1 MGDST
6 VIKKHWPAVGILV
19 AYLIVGTF
27 FAALTP
33 RWQVPDEPAHY
44 NYIAALAQGKGFPVM
59 EARDYDQKYLERLT
73 AERFPPSLPT
83 DSLAYE
89 DHQPPLY
96 YLLATPIFLI
106 FNGALLPLRLFS
118 LLLGG
123 VIVAL
128 TMALAHEVLP
138 HSPGIAWLAGGFV
151 AFLPQH
157 LAMMAGVNNDSL
169 TEALL
174 ALWLLLALRYL
185 RGKVSPYV
193 LGAVLGAL
201 LITKTTGYV
210 ALPLAVL
217 VVALRWR
224 RGGFSW
230 RWALTQLLQILIPG
244 LALGSLWWIRN
255 LLTYGW
261 PDFLGLRR
269 HDLVVVGQPRT
280 ADWIA
285 RQGLWPFLR
294 GALRTTFQ
302 SFWGQFGWM
311 GVVLDARIYLGAGIF
326 TALALWGALWLGV
339 RVAKEGLEP
348 RQRDALILLGASALI
363 TLALPIWY
371 NLTYVQHQARYL
383 FPALPIFA
391 LVAALGLRRLAEV
404 RLAVLTGLGLIV
416 VVILVGGMGWLRGDL
431 PLWTMALLGA
441 AAIAVWIAGALPNGR
456 KTLAGGVLLLA
467 FIALDFWCLFGF
479 IVPMLG

>member
-1 MGDST
+1 M
-6 VIKKHWPAVGILV
+6 IKKHWPAILILV
-19 AYLIVGTF
+19 AYLIAGTF
-27 FAALTP
+27 YAALTP

-44 NYIAALAQGKGFPVM
+44 NYIRSLAQGNGFPVM
-59 EARDYDQKYLERLT
+59 EMKDYDQQYLERLT
-73 AERFPPSLPT
+73 AERFPPHLPI
-83 DSLAYE
+83 DDLAYE

-96 YLLATPIFLI
+96 YLLATPVFLI
-106 FNGALLPLRLFS
+106 GGGALLPLRLFS

-123 VIVAL
+123 AVVAL
-128 TMALAHEVLP
+128 TMALTREVLP
-138 HSPGIAWLAGGFV
+138 RSPGLAWLAGGFV

-174 ALWLLLALRYL
+174 ALWLFLALRYL
-185 RGKVSPYV
+185 RGKTSPLA
-193 LGAVLGAL
+193 LGGVLGAL

-210 ALPLAVL
+210 ALPLSFL

-224 RGGFSW
+224 RSGFSW
-230 RWALTQLLQILIPG
+230 RWAVKQLAQILLPG

-255 LLTYGW
+255 LVVYGW
-261 PDFLGLRR
+261 PDFLGLQR

-285 RQGLWPFLR
+285 RDGLFLFLR

-311 GVVLDARIYLGAGIF
+311 GVVLDARIYLGAGLF
-326 TALALWGALWLGV
+326 TALTAWGVLWLGV
-339 RVAKEGLEP
+339 KVAKEGLEP
-348 RQRDALILLGASALI
+348 RQRDALLLLGASALI
-363 TLALPIWY
+363 TTALPVWY

-391 LVAALGLRRLAEV
+391 LLAAVGLRRLTEV
-404 RLAVLTGLGLIV
+404 RLAVLTGLGLIA
-416 VVILVGGMGWLRGDL
+416 VVIVLGIVGLLRGDA
-431 PLWTMALLGA
+431 PLWTMGLVGA
-441 AAIAVWIAGALPNGR
+441 AAVAVLIAGALPNGR
-456 KTLAGGVLLLA
+456 KGIAGGALLLG
-467 FIALDFWCLFGF
+467 FLALDFWCLFGF
-479 IVPMLG
+479 IIPMLT